1 MLSDKINLNL
11 LRIFEKVYETKSMT
25 RASQELFM
33 TQSGVSQNIKHLEE
47 ILERE
52 VGDLKG
58 IESLV
63 AQLHDVN
70 AHLWEIEDELRDLES
85 VQNFGVRF
93 IEMARQVYQFNDERY
108 RLKRAI
114 SDHYGSMFVEEKSY
128 S

>member
-1 MLSDKINLNL
+1 MHIEIPISVGELVDRITILRLKKDKLDE
-11 LRIFEKVYETKSMT
+11 REKV
-25 RASQELFM
+25 ANVGLELA
-33 TQSGVSQNIKHLEE
+33 HLEE

-63 AQLHDVN
+63 VQLHDVN

-93 IEMARQVYQFNDERY
+93 IEIARRVYQFNDERY

-114 SDHYGSMFVEEKSY
+114 SDHYGSMLVEEKSY

>member
-1 MLSDKINLNL
+1 MHIEIPISVGELVDRITILRLKKEKLDEREKIAN
-11 LRIFEKVYETKSMT
+11 V
-25 RASQELFM
+25 ELELA
-33 TQSGVSQNIKHLEE
+33 HLEE

-63 AQLHDVN
+63 ARLHDVN
-70 AHLWEIEDELRDLES
+70 AHLWEIEDELRDLEA

-128 S
+128 P

>member
-1 MLSDKINLNL
+1 MHIEIPISVGELVDRITILRLKKDKLDE
-11 LRIFEKVYETKSMT
+11 REKV
-25 RASQELFM
+25 ANVGLELA
-33 TQSGVSQNIKHLEE
+33 HLEE

-52 VGDLKG
+52 VGDLKE

-63 AQLHDVN
+63 VQLHDVN

-93 IEMARQVYQFNDERY
+93 IEIARRVYQFNDERY

-114 SDHYGSMFVEEKSY
+114 SDHYGSMLVEEKSY

>member
-1 MLSDKINLNL
+1 MHIEIPISVGELVDRITILRLKKDKLDE
-11 LRIFEKVYETKSMT
+11 REKV
-25 RASQELFM
+25 ANVGLELA
-33 TQSGVSQNIKHLEE
+33 HLEE

-52 VGDLKG
+52 VGDLKE

-63 AQLHDVN
+63 VQLHDVN

-93 IEMARQVYQFNDERY
+93 IEIARRVYQFNDERY

>member
-1 MLSDKINLNL
+1 MHIEIPISVGELVDRITI
-11 LRIFEKVYETKSMT
+11 LRLKKEKLDEREKV
-25 RASQELFM
+25 ANVGLELA
-33 TQSGVSQNIKHLEE
+33 HLEE

-63 AQLHDVN
+63 VQLHDVN

-93 IEMARQVYQFNDERY
+93 IEIARRVYQFNDERY

>member
-1 MLSDKINLNL
+1 MHIELPISVGELVDRITILRLKKDKLDE
-11 LRIFEKVYETKSMT
+11 REKGANVGL
-25 RASQELFM
+25 ELA
-33 TQSGVSQNIKHLEE
+33 HLEE

-93 IEMARQVYQFNDERY
+93 IEIARRVYQFNDERY

-114 SDHYGSMFVEEKSY
+114 SDHYGSMLVEEKSY

>member
-1 MLSDKINLNL
+1 VHIEIPISVGELVDRITILRLKKDKLDE
-11 LRIFEKVYETKSMT
+11 REKV
-25 RASQELFM
+25 ANVELELA
-33 TQSGVSQNIKHLEE
+33 HLEE

-52 VGDLKG
+52 VGGLKG

-70 AHLWEIEDELRDLES
+70 AHLWEIEDELRDLEA

-114 SDHYGSMFVEEKSY
+114 SDHHGSMFVEEKSY

>member
-1 MLSDKINLNL
+1 MPISVGELVDRITILRLKKDKLDE
-11 LRIFEKVYETKSMT
+11 REKV
-25 RASQELFM
+25 ANVGLELA
-33 TQSGVSQNIKHLEE
+33 HLEE

-52 VGDLKG
+52 VGDLKE

-63 AQLHDVN
+63 VQLHDVN

-93 IEMARQVYQFNDERY
+93 IEIARRVYQFNDERY

-114 SDHYGSMFVEEKSY
+114 SDHYGSMLVEEKSY

>member
-1 MLSDKINLNL
+1 MHIEIPISVGELVDRITILRLKKDKLDE
-11 LRIFEKVYETKSMT
+11 REKV
-25 RASQELFM
+25 ANVELELA
-33 TQSGVSQNIKHLEE
+33 HLEE

-52 VGDLKG
+52 VGGLKG

-63 AQLHDVN
+63 VQLHDVN

-93 IEMARQVYQFNDERY
+93 IEIARRVYQFNDERY

>member
-1 MLSDKINLNL
+1 MHIEIPISVGELVDRITILRLKKDKLDE
-11 LRIFEKVYETKSMT
+11 REKVANVG
-25 RASQELFM
+25 RELA
-33 TQSGVSQNIKHLEE
+33 HLEE

-63 AQLHDVN
+63 VQLHDVN

-93 IEMARQVYQFNDERY
+93 IEIARRVYQFNDERY

>member
-1 MLSDKINLNL
+1 MHIEIPISVGELVDRITILRLKKDKLDE
-11 LRIFEKVYETKSMT
+11 REKV
-25 RASQELFM
+25 ANVGLELA
-33 TQSGVSQNIKHLEE
+33 HLEE

-63 AQLHDVN
+63 VQLHDVN

-93 IEMARQVYQFNDERY
+93 IEIARRVYEFNDERY

>member
-1 MLSDKINLNL
+1 VHIEIPISVGELVDRITILRLKKDKLDE
-11 LRIFEKVYETKSMT
+11 REKV
-25 RASQELFM
+25 ANVGLELA
-33 TQSGVSQNIKHLEE
+33 HLEE

-63 AQLHDVN
+63 VQLHDVN

-93 IEMARQVYQFNDERY
+93 IEIARRVYQFNDERY

>member
-1 MLSDKINLNL
+1 MHIEIPISVGELVDRITILRLKKDKLAE
-11 LRIFEKVYETKSMT
+11 REKV
-25 RASQELFM
+25 ANVGLELA
-33 TQSGVSQNIKHLEE
+33 HLEE

-52 VGDLKG
+52 VGDLKE

-63 AQLHDVN
+63 VQLHDVN

-93 IEMARQVYQFNDERY
+93 IEIARRVYQFNDERY

>member
-1 MLSDKINLNL
+1 MHIEIPISVGELVDRITI
-11 LRIFEKVYETKSMT
+11 LRLQKDTLDEREKGANVGL
-25 RASQELFM
+25 ELA
-33 TQSGVSQNIKHLEE
+33 HLEE

-93 IEMARQVYQFNDERY
+93 IEIARRVYQFNDERY

-114 SDHYGSMFVEEKSY
+114 SDHYGSMLVEEKSY

>member
-1 MLSDKINLNL
+1 MHIEIPISVGELVDRITILRLKKDKLDE
-11 LRIFEKVYETKSMT
+11 REKV
-25 RASQELFM
+25 ANVGLELA
-33 TQSGVSQNIKHLEE
+33 HLEE

-63 AQLHDVN
+63 VQVHDVN

-93 IEMARQVYQFNDERY
+93 IEIARRVYQFNDERY

>member
-1 MLSDKINLNL
+1 MHIELPKSVGELVDRITILRLKKDKLDE
-11 LRIFEKVYETKSMT
+11 REKV
-25 RASQELFM
+25 ANVGLELA
-33 TQSGVSQNIKHLEE
+33 HLEE

-63 AQLHDVN
+63 VQLHDVN

-93 IEMARQVYQFNDERY
+93 IEIARRVYQFNDERY

>member
-1 MLSDKINLNL
+1 MHIEIPISVGELVDRITILRLNKDKLDE
-11 LRIFEKVYETKSMT
+11 REKV
-25 RASQELFM
+25 ANVGLELA
-33 TQSGVSQNIKHLEE
+33 HLEE

-52 VGDLKG
+52 VGDLKE

-63 AQLHDVN
+63 VQLHDVN

-93 IEMARQVYQFNDERY
+93 IEIARRVYQFNDERY

>member
-1 MLSDKINLNL
+1 MHIEIPISVGELVDRITILRLKKDKLDE
-11 LRIFEKVYETKSMT
+11 REKV
-25 RASQELFM
+25 ANVGLELA
-33 TQSGVSQNIKHLEE
+33 HLEE

-63 AQLHDVN
+63 VQLHDVN

-93 IEMARQVYQFNDERY
+93 IEIARRVYQFNDERY

>member
-1 MLSDKINLNL
+1 MHIEIPISVGELVDRITILRLKKDKLDE
-11 LRIFEKVYETKSMT
+11 REKV
-25 RASQELFM
+25 ANVGLELA
-33 TQSGVSQNIKHLEE
+33 HLEE

-63 AQLHDVN
+63 VQLHDVN

-93 IEMARQVYQFNDERY
+93 IEIARRVYQFNDERY
-108 RLKRAI
+108 RLNRAI